1 VRDAV
6 SIRIVR
12 RLVEEGAKVV
22 VYDPKA
28 MDNAKR
34 IFGVDVEYASSV
46 EEFGMCNY
54 CY

>member
-1 VRDAV
+1 MGLAFKSGTDDMRDAV

-28 MDNAKR
+28 MDNAKK
-34 IFGVDVEYASSV
+34 IFG
-46 EEFGMCNY
+46 GGC
-54 CY
+54 